1 MDICGT
7 EQMSICIRYTFI
19 VNQSPTMREDFLGF
33 IAPNELDA
41 ENISNAITKSL
52 LDWGLDLN

>member
-19 VNQSPTMREDFLGF
+19 ENQSPTMREDFLGF
-33 IAPNELDA
+33 IALNKLDA
-41 ENISNAITKSL
+41 ENISNVIIKSL
-52 LDWGLDLN
+52 LDWGLYLN